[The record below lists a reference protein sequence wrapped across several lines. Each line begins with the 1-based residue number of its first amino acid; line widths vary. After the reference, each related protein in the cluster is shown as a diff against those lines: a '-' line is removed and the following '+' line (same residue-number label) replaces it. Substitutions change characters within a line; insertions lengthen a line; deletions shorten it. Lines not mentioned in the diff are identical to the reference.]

1 MLRLRSLT
9 AIPISVPLKKPVKMA
24 GITLSTA
31 DNVIVR
37 AEDDTGA
44 VGWGESASAPTMNGE
59 TREGMVAAIR
69 HMTARLEGA
78 EVTGVEALPALIGPA
93 IQFNPGA
100 KAAVEIA
107 LLDLIGQRTGQ
118 PLHAL
123 LGGRVRE
130 RAAAL
135 VFIAGGTLEQ
145 EVAEAQRLVAEGV
158 VGLKVKI
165 GILGVEAD
173 LARCAAVR
181 AAVGAGIRIS
191 ADANMGYTRDE
202 ALAFCARAA
211 ETGIDFVEQPVFE
224 EDLETMAA
232 CAARCG
238 VPVAADEGLHSIDL
252 IRRHHETGAAAG
264 GSLKTIKLGGA
275 LAVMEAGRLMQSLG
289 MHVNLAGK
297 TAETGI
303 ASAAIAHLAV
313 ALPQVDWDT
322 SMTAPYLAAD
332 IVTAPP
338 VIRDGHI
345 APPEG
350 PGLGIRVD
358 GAQLARFITARG

>member
-9 AIPISVPLKKPVKMA
+9 AIPVSVPLKKPVKMA
-24 GITLSTA
+24 GSTLIAA

-37 AEDDTGA
+37 AEDESGA
-44 VGWGESASAPTMNGE
+44 VGWGESASAPMMNGE
-59 TREGMVAAIR
+59 TQAGMVAAIR
-69 HMTARLEGA
+69 HMAERLSGA
-78 EVTGVEALPALIGPA
+78 EVTEVASLPHLIGPT
-93 IQFNPGA
+93 IHFNPGA

-107 LLDLIGQRTGQ
+107 LLDLIGQKTGQ

-123 LGGRVRE
+123 LGGRQRE

-135 VFIAGGTLEQ
+135 IFIAGGTLEE
-145 EVAEAQRLVAEGV
+145 EVAEARRLVADGV
-158 VGLKVKI
+158 VALKVKI
-165 GILGVEAD
+165 GILGVEMD

-181 AAVGAGIRIS
+181 AAVGPGIRVS
-191 ADANMGYTRDE
+191 ADANMGYARDE

-211 ETGIDFVEQPVFE
+211 ETGIDFVEQPVAE
-224 EDLETMAA
+224 EDLATMAD
-232 CAARCG
+232 CASLCG
-238 VPVAADEGLHSIDL
+238 VPVAADEGLHSIDQ

-275 LAVMEAGRLMQSLG
+275 LAVMEAGHLMQRLG
-289 MHVNLAGK
+289 MRVNLAGK

-332 IVTAPP
+332 IVTEP
-338 VIRDGHI
+338 VTIRAGHI

-358 GAQLARFITARG
+358 GALLARFIV

>member
-1 MLRLRSLT
+1 MLRLRSIV
-9 AIPISVPLKKPVKMA
+9 AIPVSVPLKKPVKMA
-24 GITLSTA
+24 GITVASA

-37 AEDDTGA
+37 VEDDTGT

-78 EVTGVEALPALIGPA
+78 EVTGLDALQGLIGPA

-107 LLDLIGQRTGQ
+107 LLDLIGHRTGE

-123 LGGRVRE
+123 LGGRKRE

-135 VFIAGGTLEQ
+135 VFIAGGTMEQ
-145 EVAEAQRLVAEGV
+145 EVADAQRLVAEGV
-158 VGLKVKI
+158 VALKVKI

-173 LARCAAVR
+173 LSRCAAVR
-181 AAVGAGIRIS
+181 AAVGDGIRIS
-191 ADANMGYTRDE
+191 ADANMGYGRAD
-202 ALAFCARAA
+202 ALAFCTRAA
-211 ETGIDFVEQPVFE
+211 ETGMDFVEQPVFE
-224 EDLETMAA
+224 EDLATMAD
-232 CAARCG
+232 CARACG
-238 VPVAADEGLHSIDL
+238 VPIGADEGLHSIDL

-264 GSLKTIKLGGA
+264 GSVKTIKLGGA
-275 LAVMEAGRLMQSLG
+275 LAVMQAGHLMDSLG

-322 SMTAPYLAAD
+322 SMTATYLAAD
-332 IVTAPP
+332 VVEVPP
-338 VIRDGHI
+338 IIRDGHI
-345 APPEG
+345 FPPDG

-358 GAQLARFITARG
+358 GARLARFIV

>member
-1 MLRLRSLT
+1 MLRLRSIT
-9 AIPISVPLKKPVKMA
+9 AIPVSVPLKRPVKMA
-24 GITLSTA
+24 GSTLTAA

-37 AEDDTGA
+37 AEDETGA
-44 VGWGESASAPTMNGE
+44 IGWGEAASAPMMNGE
-59 TREGMVAAIR
+59 TQAGMVAAIR
-69 HMTARLEGA
+69 HMAERLIGA
-78 EVTGVEALPALIGPA
+78 EVTTAAALPHLIAPL
-93 IQFNPGA
+93 IHFNPGA

-123 LGGRVRE
+123 LGGRLRD
-130 RAAAL
+130 RAPAL
-135 VFIAGGTLEQ
+135 VFIAGGTLAE
-145 EVAEAQRLVAEGV
+145 EVADARRLVSEGV
-158 VGLKVKI
+158 VALKVKI

-173 LARCAAVR
+173 LARCAAIR
-181 AAVGAGIRIS
+181 AAAGPGIRVS
-191 ADANMGYTRDE
+191 ADANMGYAPDQ
-202 ALAFCARAA
+202 ALAFCARAGD
-211 ETGIDFVEQPVFE
+211 TGIDFVEQPVAE
-224 EDLETMAA
+224 EDLATMAA
-232 CAARCG
+232 CAAACA
-238 VPVAADEGLHSIDL
+238 VPIAADEGLHSIDQ

-313 ALPQVDWDT
+313 ALPQLDWDT

-332 IVTAPP
+332 VVTDP
-338 VIRDGHI
+338 VTIRDGHI

-350 PGLGIRVD
+350 AGLGIRVD
-358 GAQLARFITARG
+358 GARLARFIV

>member
-1 MLRLRSLT
+1 MLRLRSIT
-9 AIPISVPLKKPVKMA
+9 AIPVSVPLKKPVKMA
-24 GITLSTA
+24 GSTLTMA
-31 DNVIVR
+31 DNVVVR
-37 AEDDTGA
+37 IEDETGT
-44 VGWGESASAPTMNGE
+44 VGWGESASAPMMNGE
-59 TREGMVAAIR
+59 TQGGMVAAIR
-69 HMTARLEGA
+69 HMADRLTGA
-78 EVTGVEALPALIGPA
+78 DVTGVEALPDLIGPS

-100 KAAVEIA
+100 KAAIQIA
-107 LLDLIGQRTGQ
+107 CLDLIGQRTGQ

-123 LGGRVRE
+123 LGGRRRD

-135 VFIAGGTLEQ
+135 VFIAGGTPEE
-145 EVAEAQRLVAEGV
+145 EVAEAWRLVDQGV
-158 VGLKVKI
+158 VALKVKI

-173 LARCAAVR
+173 LARCSAVR
-181 AAVGAGIRIS
+181 AAVGSGIRVS
-191 ADANMGYTRDE
+191 ADANMGYTRE
-202 ALAFCARAA
+202 QALAFCAQAA
-211 ETGIDFVEQPVFE
+211 GTGIDFVEQPVAE

-232 CAARCG
+232 CAAVCG
-238 VPVAADEGLHSIDL
+238 VPIAADEGLHSIDL

-313 ALPQVDWDT
+313 SLPELAWDT
-322 SMTAPYLAAD
+322 SMTSPYLAAD
-332 IVTAPP
+332 VVDVPLT
-338 VIRDGHI
+338 IRDGHV
-345 APPEG
+345 APPDG

-358 GAQLARFITARG
+358 GARLARFIV